1 MKILAYDPYI
11 LQSRAQRYGAELVS
25 LDRLLRESDVISI
38 NTPLTDETRHM
49 IGRNEL
55 NMMKSDA
62 ILVNTSRGAV
72 IDQNALIES
81 LNMGEIKSAG
91 LDVFEEEPLSNDNSL
106 LKMENVVL
114 TPHIAS
120 STVYAVEETFKKAVF
135 NILAYLEGRKPN
147 WIINEEIYQHV

>member
-1 MKILAYDPYI
+1 
-11 LQSRAQRYGAELVS
+11 
-25 LDRLLRESDVISI
+25 
-38 NTPLTDETRHM
+38 
-49 IGRNEL
+49 
-55 NMMKSDA
+55 MMKSNA

-81 LNMGEIKSAG
+81 LNMGKIKSAG
-91 LDVFEEEPLSNDNSL
+91 LDVFEEEPLSNDNPL

-147 WIINEEIYQHV
+147 WIINEEIYQPV